1 MTYYFNILILSII
14 VPLIFS
20 FHPQVKF
27 NSKFSILIKSIPLA
41 ALPYI
46 IWDIIFARMGVW
58 GFNEEY
64 VSNHNIFGLPIEEIL
79 FFFII
84 PFCCIYS
91 YYLIERFDLSFFKI
105 NDWSS
110 FNTILSTALVA
121 FALWNYD
128 KVYTF
133 FCLNFCALVI
143 FFESQLK
150 IRINYNYFYTT
161 FILLLVPFFLVNG
174 ALTGFFFDRIVVWY
188 NTFEIVGIRLL
199 TIPLEDTIFS
209 YQMIL
214 FNLIIYKNINSE
226 SIV

>member
-1 MTYYFNILILSII
+1 MTYYFNILIISII

-58 GFNEEY
+58 GFNEQY
-64 VSNHNIFGLPIEEIL
+64 VSNKNILGLPIEEIL

-91 YYLIERFDLSFFKI
+91 YYLIEKFDLSFFKI

-110 FNTILSTALVA
+110 FNIILSMTLV
-121 FALWNYD
+121 Y
-128 KVYTF
+128 YY
-133 FCLNFCALVI
+133 I
-143 FFESQLK
+143 
-150 IRINYNYFYTT
+150 
-161 FILLLVPFFLVNG
+161 
-174 ALTGFFFDRIVVWY
+174 
-188 NTFEIVGIRLL
+188 
-199 TIPLEDTIFS
+199 
-209 YQMIL
+209 
-214 FNLIIYKNINSE
+214 
-226 SIV
+226 